1 MPNLASPPSAPPSA
15 PSPLYLARHAETV
28 FNRAR
33 RMQGND
39 AHTPLTR
46 DGIAQAEAMGAALAR
61 HFRDSGE
68 PVPQIWASPA
78 GRTLQTAAI
87 IAEHLDRAFFDI
99 RPDSRLREI
108 EVGRW
113 TGRDY
118 AEIISSEGE
127 ILDMEHKLFRMPI
140 PEGEHYSDIAR
151 RLRDWLAD
159 AGTAPA
165 LVISHGITARV
176 LRGMLVGGREFHG
189 VPIAADLS
197 QGSICRIDSGFERI
211 TLQGTGVSGPRAA

>member
-1 MPNLASPPSAPPSA
+1 MCIRAMTTAPQ
-15 PSPLYLARHAETV
+15 PLYLARHAETV

-46 DGIAQAEAMGAALAR
+46 DGIAQAEAMGEALAQ
-61 HFRDSGE
+61 HFRTSGA
-68 PVPQIWASPA
+68 PLPALWASPA

-87 IAEHLDRAFFDI
+87 IAEHLGMDFFEI
-99 RPDSRLREI
+99 RRDPRLREI

-118 AEIISSEGE
+118 AEIIAEEGE
-127 ILDMEHKLFRMPI
+127 ILDMEHRLFRMPI
-140 PEGEHYSDIAR
+140 PGGEHYADIAA
-151 RLRDWLAD
+151 RLGSWLAD

-165 LVISHGITARV
+165 LVISHGMTARV
-176 LRGMLVGGREFHG
+176 LRGLLVGGRVYEG
-189 VPIAADLS
+189 VPIAADLP
-197 QGSICRIDSGFERI
+197 QGSISRLADGNEE
-211 TLQGTGVSGPRAA
+211 LVHVGQGTSGPRAA

>member
-1 MPNLASPPSAPPSA
+1 MSIRTRIAH

-46 DGIAQAEAMGAALAR
+46 DGIAQAEAMGAALRR
-61 HFRDSGE
+61 HFDESGD
-68 PVPQIWASPA
+68 PFPAIWASPA
-78 GRTLQTAAI
+78 GRTLQTASI
-87 IAEHLDRAFFDI
+87 VAEHLGQDFFAIRA
-99 RPDSRLREI
+99 DSRLREI

-118 AEIISSEGE
+118 ARIIAEEGE
-127 ILDMEHKLFRMPI
+127 ILDMDHHLFRMPI
-140 PEGEHYSDIAR
+140 PEGEHYADIAT
-151 RLRDWLAD
+151 RLQSWLAD

-176 LRGMLVGGREFHG
+176 LRGLLVGGRAYEG
-189 VPIAADLS
+189 VEIAGDLP
-197 QGSICRIDSGFERI
+197 QGSISLIREGAESA
-211 TLQGTGVSGPRAA
+211 LHVGTGTAGPRAA